1 MTPADNRSVA
11 FSPSSCW
18 DTLRRRSSWFRSSE
32 RIASTIFSVL
42 PGDFLKLATFCS
54 STAPSGCPPQTT
66 TRSFRPHDF
75 ELLRVQKATGSAQSP
90 KSSPNSMDVASS
102 SSRVGRGRGNP
113 VQSRGGPGA
122 LREGLGRPANI
133 QEQSLSLPLSRYTPL
148 CRSAAPSFRSL
159 HPPSLSF
166 ACVFCNSTA
175 AAAAATM

>member
-1 MTPADNRSVA
+1 MVPEFRANREYH
-11 FSPSSCW
+11 
-18 DTLRRRSSWFRSSE
+18 LQRSSWR
-32 RIASTIFSVL
+32 
-42 PGDFLKLATFCS
+42 FLKLATFCN

-102 SSRVGRGRGNP
+102 SSRAGRGRGNP

-148 CRSAAPSFRSL
+148 CRSAAPSFRSV
-159 HPPSLSF
+159 HPHSPSLSF
-166 ACVFCNSTA
+166 VCVFCNSTA